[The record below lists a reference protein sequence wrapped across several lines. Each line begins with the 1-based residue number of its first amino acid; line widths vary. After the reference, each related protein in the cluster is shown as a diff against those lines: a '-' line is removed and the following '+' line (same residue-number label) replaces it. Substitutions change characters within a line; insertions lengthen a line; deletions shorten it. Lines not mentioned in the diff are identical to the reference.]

1 MRDSRSHSGRHVTR
15 GVRAKWFYAV
25 GLLLFSLQN
34 EASPGGSI
42 AKQMLAAHNSYRAKI
57 GSPPLAWSDKLATRA
72 QQWAKTLI
80 ERGRFEHQHGQFG
93 ENLFEISG
101 GHASPSS
108 VVAAW
113 MSEEAN
119 YNRETN
125 SCTGRC
131 GHYTQ
136 VIWHSTKLVGCGV
149 AQDEKREIWVCDYDP
164 PGNIVGE
171 RPY

>member
-1 MRDSRSHSGRHVTR
+1 MKT
-15 GVRAKWFYAV
+15 KWLYSI
-25 GLLLFSLQN
+25 GLVLFSFHSQ
-34 EASPGGSI
+34 ESIGSSI
-42 AKQMLAAHNSYRAKI
+42 AKEMLAAHNSYRAKI
-57 GSPPLAWSDKLATRA
+57 GTPRLAWSDNLSAKA
-72 QQWAKTLI
+72 QQWATALI
-80 ERGRFEHQHGQFG
+80 KHGTFEHQHGPFG

-101 GHASPSS
+101 GHATPSS
-108 VVAAW
+108 VVEAW

-119 YNRETN
+119 YNHETN

-136 VIWHSTKLVGCGV
+136 VIWRSTKLVGCGV
-149 AQDEKREIWVCDYDP
+149 ARDAKREVWVCDYDP